1 MQDKSALLQ
10 QEREFKKLKIQIN
23 KKDMKIPTNA
33 SSKTAAIKVEQVYA
47 VSRKHSGCDATM
59 LNVDLN
65 DRYIKKLIFAAIFIF
80 CLLPFGLKAQVNA
93 VEFGKNRVQF
103 KKFKWQYYQTKNFN
117 VYFNQGGQELAK
129 FVAQSAEKE
138 LPQIETAAEYSLQR
152 RANIVLYNSYA
163 DMLQSNIGLGFDWQ
177 NTSGSTKLVNNKM
190 VIYFDADHNKL
201 RLQIRGGIAQV
212 LTDNV
217 LFGEDLGEFAG
228 NQALLDLPK
237 WLTDGYVAYL
247 AENWSTDK
255 DDELKSEIL
264 SNNYK
269 NFNRFV
275 FENPEIAGHAFWY
288 YIEERYKKEN
298 VTYLLYL
305 ARIYKNLNK
314 ACLQICK
321 KKFKDVLNEFMEY
334 EDDKYYKDI
343 SKRKAYPKGS
353 YVEGFDINKRL
364 DYYRFNVNP
373 NKRSRSYVVT
383 QYKKGIVRVIYN
395 DEDVNKTLLKYGVRS
410 YRNEVNPNY
419 PLMAWDPKG
428 TRITVL
434 YTTEGKINMFV
445 YDLVTKIK
453 QYKLDLT
460 KEFDLV
466 QDISYINNSNT
477 LLITAV
483 KNGHTDIFTLDLQ
496 KEKVKQITNDVYD
509 DLDASFV
516 AFPNKTGIIF
526 VSNRPTPY
534 AKGGDTS
541 LPSDNHYN
549 VFLITNFGDKPELNQ
564 ITQLSHLKYGNARS
578 PMQYNQNHFTFVSD
592 ENGIGNRYAGFFTT
606 KAEGLD
612 TLVLIADEILRNPS
626 AKEVDSTLRANKK
639 TDVDSIAV
647 VAVSA
652 DSAYTFPLSNYES
665 RLYETRIAGDNNQVS
680 EVTRQSDEKVLYKLR
695 IDENTLRRRNITARP
710 TEYMKMKMAE
720 YKIANGEKGLMQ
732 NKPVADTAK
741 KQDDFFQSEFANEKK
756 DSSAS
761 ANNVNEPQNVAVLKA
776 IKLYPYKPPKFYVEN
791 GSAGF
796 NNSVII
802 NRYQTFG
809 GAGQPGPIRLNS
821 STPLNGLVRIG
832 TSELMEDVKITGAYK
847 ISSNLKD
854 NEWYINYQNLK
865 RRIDWGVSFYRNVE
879 QITFQTN
886 LGNYPGKTFTNLY
899 QANISYPFD
908 VHKSIR
914 LSTGIRSDKDV
925 LSAVDPVSLTA
936 DANKTLYSVTHLEF
950 VYDNTLNPTMNIW
963 NGLRYKAYLDWNRQA
978 NKVATADGPSTY
990 NLGFD
995 ARYYYPIFQNFIWA
1009 GRVAGDFSFGNQKLV
1024 YYLGGVDGWLMFG
1037 NNIKKDGSYRYFD
1050 PNTPTANDQDYA
1062 FQSLAVNMRG
1072 FIQNVANGNNAVVM
1086 NSEFRLPVFSTL
1098 FKRPINNAFLRNFQ
1112 LVQFTDL
1119 GTAWNGG
1126 YNKLKRPEVI
1136 YGNSPVQVK
1145 VKAGGVG
1152 PFAGGYGFGARST
1165 LLGYFLKLDAGW
1177 PMDGFFKGKPILYFA
1192 MGLDF

>member
-1 MQDKSALLQ
+1 MQ
-10 QEREFKKLKIQIN
+10 
-23 KKDMKIPTNA
+23 
-33 SSKTAAIKVEQVYA
+33 
-47 VSRKHSGCDATM
+47 
-59 LNVDLN
+59 
-65 DRYIKKLIFAAIFIF
+65 
-80 CLLPFGLKAQVNA
+80 
-93 VEFGKNRVQF
+93 
-103 KKFKWQYYQTKNFN
+103 
-117 VYFNQGGQELAK
+117 
-129 FVAQSAEKE
+129 
-138 LPQIETAAEYSLQR
+138 
-152 RANIVLYNSYA
+152 
-163 DMLQSNIGLGFDWQ
+163 QSNIGLGIDWQ

-190 VIYFDADHNKL
+190 VVYFDADHYKL
-201 RLQIRGGIAQV
+201 RHQIRAGIAQV

-217 LFGEDLGEFAG
+217 LFGDDLGEFAG

-247 AENWSTDK
+247 AENWSTDL
-255 DDELKSEIL
+255 DDDLKSEIL
-264 SNNYK
+264 SGDYK

-275 FENPEIAGHAFWY
+275 FARPEIAGHGFWY
-288 YIEERYKKEN
+288 YIEEKYKKEN

-314 ACLQICK
+314 ACLQVCK
-321 KKFKDVLNEFMEY
+321 QKFKDVLADFMEY
-334 EDDKYYKDI
+334 ENDKYYKDI

-353 YVEGFDINKRL
+353 YIEGFDINKRL
-364 DYYRFNVNP
+364 DYFRFNVNP
-373 NKRSRSYVVT
+373 NKKSRSYVVM

-410 YRNEVNPNY
+410 YQNELNPDY

-434 YTTEGKINMFV
+434 YATEGKINMFV

-460 KEFDLV
+460 KDFDMV
-466 QDISYINNSNT
+466 QDMSYINNSNT

-509 DLDASFV
+509 DRDASFA
-516 AFPNKTGIIF
+516 AFPNKTGILF
-526 VSNRPTPY
+526 ASNRPNAT

-564 ITQLSHLKYGNARS
+564 ITQLSNLKYGNARS

-592 ENGIGNRYAGFFTT
+592 ENGVGNRYAGFFTT

-626 AKEVDSTLRANKK
+626 SKEVDSTLRVYKK

-647 VAVSA
+647 VAVSK
-652 DSAYTFPLSNYES
+652 DSAYTFPLTNYES
-665 RLYETRIAGDNNQVS
+665 KLYETRIAGDNNQVS
-680 EVTRQSDEKVLYKLR
+680 EVTRQSDEKVLYKLK
-695 IDENTLRRRNITARP
+695 INEDVLRRRNITAQP
-710 TEYMKMKMAE
+710 TEYMKKKIAE
-720 YKIANGEKGLMQ
+720 YKIANGEKGL
-732 NKPVADTAK
+732 KAEAHVVDTAK
-741 KQDDFFQSEFANEKK
+741 KQDDFFQTEFAKEKPDSNASGKITALPETENE
-756 DSSAS
+756 S
-761 ANNVNEPQNVAVLKA
+761 VLKA
-776 IKLYPYKPPKFYVEN
+776 IKLYPYKPPKFYVES

-796 NNSVII
+796 NNSVLV
-802 NRYQTFG
+802 NRYQPFG
-809 GAGQPGPIRLNS
+809 GAKQSGPIRLSS
-821 STPLNGLVRIG
+821 STPLNGLTRVG

-847 ISSNLKD
+847 ISTNLKD
-854 NEWYINYQNLK
+854 NEWYVNYQNLK
-865 RRIDWGVSFYRNVE
+865 RRIDWGVSYYRNV
-879 QITFQTN
+879 QTSGFADQAGR
-886 LGNYPGKTFTNLY
+886 LFYGKTFTNLY
-899 QANISYPFD
+899 QANIAYPFD
-908 VHKSIR
+908 IHKSIR
-914 LSTGIRSDKDV
+914 LTSGIRSDKDV
-925 LSAVDPVSLTA
+925 YGVGNPVPALIPISLVLN
-936 DANKTLYSVTHLEF
+936 DNKTLYSVTHLEY

-963 NGLRYKAYLDWNRQA
+963 NGLRYKAYFDWNYQV
-978 NKVATADGPSTY
+978 NKVVTADGPQTF

-1009 GRVAGDFSFGNQKLV
+1009 GRAAGDFSWGNQKII

-1037 NNIKKDGSYRYFD
+1037 NNQKTDNTTGALIKERYY
-1050 PNTPTANDQDYA
+1050 NSSTPVAGDQNYA

-1072 FIQNVANGNNAVVM
+1072 FIQNVANGNNALVM

-1098 FKRPINNAFLRNFQ
+1098 LKRPINNAFLRNFQ
-1112 LVQFTDL
+1112 VVQFIDL

-1126 YNKLKRPEVI
+1126 YNKLARPTVSYNTPI
-1136 YGNSPVQVK
+1136 PNTNPPQPGPVTVSI
-1145 VKAGGVG
+1145 KAGGIG
-1152 PFAGGYGFGARST
+1152 PFAGGYGFGVRST

-1177 PMDGFFKGKPILYFA
+1177 PMSGFFKGKPILYLA

>member
-1 MQDKSALLQ
+1 
-10 QEREFKKLKIQIN
+10 
-23 KKDMKIPTNA
+23 MKIPTNA
-33 SSKTAAIKVEQVYA
+33 SPVTASIRAEERYA
-47 VSRKHSGCDATM
+47 VKVSPALTATM
-59 LNVDLN
+59 PHSITPAG
-65 DRYIKKLIFAAIFIF
+65 YKKIF
-80 CLLPFGLKAQVNA
+80 LLFFALCAVALASKAQVNA
-93 VEFGKNRVQF
+93 VEFGKNRVQY

-117 VYFNQGGQELAK
+117 VYFNQGGLELAK

-152 RANIVLYNSYA
+152 RANIIVYNSYA
-163 DMLQSNIGLGFDWQ
+163 DMAQSNIGLGIDWQ
-177 NTSGSTKLVNNKM
+177 NTSGGTKLVNNKM
-190 VIYFDADHNKL
+190 VVYFDADHYKL
-201 RLQIRGGIAQV
+201 RHQIRQGIAQV

-217 LFGEDLGEFAG
+217 LFGDDLGEFAG

-247 AENWSTDK
+247 AENWSTDL

-264 SNNYK
+264 SGDYK

-275 FENPEIAGHAFWY
+275 YARPEIAGHGFWY
-288 YIEERYKKEN
+288 YIEEKYKKEN

-305 ARIYKNLNK
+305 ARVYKNLNK
-314 ACLQICK
+314 ACLQVCK
-321 KKFKDVLNEFMEY
+321 KKFKDVLADFMEY

-364 DYYRFNVNP
+364 DYFRFNVNP
-373 NKRSRSYVVT
+373 NKKNNSYVVM

-395 DEDVNKTLLKYGVRS
+395 DEETNKTLLKYGTRS
-410 YRNEVNPNY
+410 YKNEINPNY
-419 PLMAWDPKG
+419 PLMAWDPRG
-428 TRITVL
+428 TRIAVL
-434 YTTEGKINMFV
+434 YTLEGKINLFV

-453 QYKLDLT
+453 QTKLDLT
-460 KEFDLV
+460 NDFDLV
-466 QDISYINNSNT
+466 QDFSYLGNANT

-483 KNGHTDIFTLDLQ
+483 KNGHTDIFTLDMQ

-509 DLDASFV
+509 DRDASAA

-526 VSNRPTPY
+526 VSNRPNAS

-564 ITQLSHLKYGNARS
+564 LSQLSNLKYGNARS

-592 ENGIGNRYAGFFTT
+592 ENGVANRYAGFFTT

-612 TLVLIADEILRNPS
+612 TLVLIGGDILRNPS
-626 AKEVDSTLRANKK
+626 PKEVDSTLRVYKK

-647 VAVSA
+647 VAVSS
-652 DSAYTFPLSNYES
+652 DSAYTFPLTNYES
-665 RLYETRIAGDNNQVS
+665 KLYETRIAGDLNQVS
-680 EVTRQSDEKVLYKLR
+680 EVTRQSDEKVLYKLK
-695 IDENTLRRRNITARP
+695 INEDALRRRNITVPP
-710 TEYMKMKMAE
+710 TEYMKKKMTE
-720 YKIANGEKGLMQ
+720 YKVVGADKGL
-732 NKPVADTAK
+732 PVPASADTAK
-741 KQDDFFQSEFANEKK
+741 KQDDFFQSEFAKDK
-756 DSSAS
+756 PDSSLLGKIFT
-761 ANNVNEPQNVAVLKA
+761 VPETENESVLKSM
-776 IKLYPYKPPKFYVEN
+776 KLYPYKPPKFYVET

-796 NNSVII
+796 SNSVLV
-802 NRYQTFG
+802 NRYQPFG
-809 GAGQPGPIRLNS
+809 GANQSGPIRIGS
-821 STPLNGLVRIG
+821 STPLNGLTRIG
-832 TSELMEDVKITGAYK
+832 TSELMEDIKITGAYK
-847 ISSNLKD
+847 ISTNLKD
-854 NEWYINYQNLK
+854 NEWYANFQNLRK
-865 RRIDWGVSFYRNVE
+865 RIDWGLSYYRNVE
-879 QITFQTN
+879 QVNFGFSSGAT
-886 LGNYPGKTFTNLY
+886 YPGRIFTNLY
-899 QANISYPFD
+899 QGNIAYPFD

-914 LSTGIRSDKDV
+914 FSSGIRSDKFV
-925 LSAVDPVSLTA
+925 ISGTDPGSLAAEDSRTM
-936 DANKTLYSVTHLEF
+936 YSVSHLEY

-963 NGLRYKAYLDWNRQA
+963 NGLRYKAYLDWNYQV
-978 NKVATADGPSTY
+978 NKVVNSDGPQTF

-1009 GRVAGDFSFGNQKLV
+1009 GRAAGDFSWGNQKII

-1037 NNIKKDGSYRYFD
+1037 SNQKIDPTTGSVIKERYY
-1050 PNTPTANDQDYA
+1050 NSSTPVATDQDYA
-1062 FQSLAVNMRG
+1062 FQSLTVNMRG
-1072 FIQNVANGNNAVVM
+1072 FLQNVANGNNAVVM

-1098 FKRPINNAFLRNFQ
+1098 IKRPINNAFLRNFQ
-1112 LVQFTDL
+1112 VVQFIDL

-1126 YNKLKRPEVI
+1126 YNKIGRPSISYNTPIAPGVP
-1136 YGNSPVQVK
+1136 GPVTVT

-1165 LLGYFLKLDAGW
+1165 LLGYFLKFDAGW
-1177 PMDGFFKGKPILYFA
+1177 PMNGFFRGKPILYFA